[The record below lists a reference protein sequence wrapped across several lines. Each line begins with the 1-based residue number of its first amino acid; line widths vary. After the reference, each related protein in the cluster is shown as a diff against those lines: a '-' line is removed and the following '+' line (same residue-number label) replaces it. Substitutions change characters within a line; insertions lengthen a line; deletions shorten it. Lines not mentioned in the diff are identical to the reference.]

1 MKLSQFF
8 ISRPIFA
15 GVLSAL
21 IVLAGLIAL
30 PSLPISE
37 YPEVVPP
44 TVVVKATYPGA
55 NPKVIGETVAS
66 PLEQSINGVEG
77 MLYQSSQAT
86 ADGVMTLTIT
96 FALGTDVDKA
106 QVQVQNRVSQALP
119 KLPDVVQRLGVVT
132 NKASPDLTMVVH
144 LVSPNNRYDTLYLS
158 NYALLR
164 VKDELARLNGVG
176 DVQVF
181 GAGQFSMRI
190 WLDPEKVASRGLTAD
205 DIVKSIREQNIQVA
219 AGQLGAPPLP
229 SATEFQV
236 AINAKGRLT
245 SEEDFRNIVVHTG
258 AAGQVTRLKDVARV
272 ELGADTYA
280 LRALLDNQ
288 AAAAMPIFQ
297 RPGSNAIAISESVR
311 AKMQELKHD
320 FPEGV
325 DYQIVYDPTVFV
337 RGSIHAVVHT
347 LLEAIVL
354 VVLVVIVFLQT
365 WRASVI
371 PLIAVPVSLV
381 GTFAVM
387 HVFGFSL
394 NALSLF
400 GLVLAIGIVVDDA
413 IVVVENVERNIETG
427 LKPVEATRKAM
438 REVTG
443 PIVATALVLCAVFVP
458 TAFISGL
465 TGQFYKQ
472 FALTI
477 AISTVISAFNS
488 LTLSPALSALL
499 LKERGA
505 APDRLTRMLDRAL
518 GGFFRPFNRFFT
530 HFSSGYVDV
539 VGRVVRGAGVAV
551 FVYVGL
557 VALGYLGFAHTPT
570 GFVPPQDKQYL
581 VSFAQLPDAATLD
594 RTESVIR
601 RMGEIALKQPGVEHA
616 VAFPGLSING
626 FTNSPNSGIVF
637 VTLKPFEERKTK
649 ELSAGAIAAA
659 LNGQYGKMQDAFI
672 AVFPPPPVM
681 GLGTIGGF
689 RMQLEDRGGLGFEE
703 LYKQTQNLMA
713 KGNADPALQGLFSSY
728 QVNVPQVDAE
738 VDREKAESQGVPI
751 QELFDTMQVYLGSL
765 YVNDFNAF
773 GRTYPVTAQAEPEFR
788 LQAED
793 IVRLK
798 TRNAAGAMIPL
809 GSFVTVKRSSG
820 PDRVMHYNSYPT
832 AEINGGPGVGY
843 SSGQA
848 QAAMERL
855 ARQELPIGM
864 SFEWTELTYQQIL
877 AGNTALLVF
886 PLVVLLVFLVLAAQY
901 ESLSLPLA
909 IILIM
914 PMVLLSAITG
924 VQLTHGDNNIFTQI
938 GLIVLVGLAGKNA
951 ILIVEF
957 ARDRELERASTPLE
971 AALDA
976 ARLRLRPI
984 LMTSLAFIMGVVPL
998 VTSTGAGSEMRHA
1011 MGVAVFSGM
1020 LGVTF
1025 FGLLLTPLFYVL
1037 VRRLSRRPLAR
1048 AADARGVQAPGVGAP
1063 LLPRSTEVST

>member
-8 ISRPIFA
+8 ITRPIFA

-21 IVLAGLIAL
+21 ILLAGLIAL
-30 PSLPISE
+30 PRLPISE

-55 NPKVIGETVAS
+55 NPKVIAETVAS

-86 ADGVMTLTIT
+86 ADGVMTLTVT
-96 FALGTDVDKA
+96 FALNTDIDKA
-106 QVQVQNRVSQALP
+106 QVQVQNRVSQVLP
-119 KLPDVVQRLGVVT
+119 KLPDVVQRLGVTT

-144 LVSPNNRYDTLYLS
+144 LVSPDNRYDTLYLS

-164 VKDELARLNGVG
+164 VKDELARLDGVG

-190 WLDPEKVASRGLTAD
+190 WLDPEKVASRNLTAD
-205 DIVKSIREQNIQVA
+205 DVIGAVREQNLQVA

-229 SATEFQV
+229 SSTEFQV

-245 SEEDFRNIVVHTG
+245 TEDDFRNIIIKTG
-258 AAGQVTRLKDVARV
+258 ASGQITRLKDVARV
-272 ELGADTYA
+272 ELGADSYA
-280 LRALLDNQ
+280 LRALLDNK
-288 AAAAMPIFQ
+288 AAAAIPIFQ
-297 RPGSNAIAISESVR
+297 RPGSNAIAISEHVR
-311 AKMQELKHD
+311 EKMQQLKRD
-320 FPEGV
+320 FPQGV
-325 DYQIVYDPTVFV
+325 DYKIVYDPTVFV

-347 LLEAIVL
+347 LLEAILL

-371 PLIAVPVSLV
+371 PLIAVPVSLI

-387 HVFGFSL
+387 DLFGFSL

-413 IVVVENVERNIETG
+413 IVVVENVERNIAG
-427 LKPVEATRKAM
+427 GHAPLEATKIAM

-443 PIVATALVLCAVFVP
+443 PIIATALVLCAVFVP

-465 TGQFYKQ
+465 SGQFYKQ

-499 LKERGA
+499 LRAHGA
-505 APDRLTRMLDRAL
+505 PPDRLTRLLNRLL
-518 GGFFRPFNRFFT
+518 GGFFRPFNRLFGA
-530 HFSSGYVDV
+530 FSERYVGG
-539 VGRVVRGAGVAV
+539 VGRVLRASGIALFIYAGLIGLA
-551 FVYVGL
+551 YVG
-557 VALGYLGFAHTPT
+557 FSRTPT
-570 GFVPPQDKQYL
+570 GFVPQQDKQYL

-601 RMGEIALKQPGVEHA
+601 RMGDIALKQPGVESA

-637 VTLKPFEERKTK
+637 VTLKPFEERRTGA
-649 ELSAGAIAAA
+649 LSAGAIAMA
-659 LNGQYGKMQDAFI
+659 LNGQFGKIQDAFI

-689 RMQLEDRGGLGFEE
+689 RMQVEDRGGLGFEE
-703 LYKQTQNLMA
+703 LFRQTQQLVA
-713 KGNADPALQGLFSSY
+713 KGSQTPQLQGLFSSY
-728 QVNVPQVDAE
+728 QVSVPQIDAD
-738 VDREKAESQGVPI
+738 VDREKAKAQGVSV
-751 QELFDTMQVYLGSL
+751 QDLFDTMQVYLGSL

-773 GRTYPVTAQAEPEFR
+773 GRTYPVTAQAEPGFR

-793 IVRLK
+793 VVRLK
-798 TRNAAGAMIPL
+798 TRNASGEMVPL

-820 PDRVMHYNSYPT
+820 PDRVAHYNSYPT
-832 AEINGGPGVGY
+832 AEITGGPAPGY
-843 SSGQA
+843 STGQA
-848 QAAMERL
+848 QAAMEQL
-855 ARQELPIGM
+855 AKKELPNGM
-864 SFEWTELTYQQIL
+864 SFEWTELTFQQII
-877 AGNTALLVF
+877 AGNTGLWIF
-886 PLVVLLVFLVLAAQY
+886 PLVVLLAFLVLAAQY

-909 IILIM
+909 VILIM

-924 VQLTHGDNNIFTQI
+924 VALTHGDNNIFTQI
-938 GLIVLVGLAGKNA
+938 SLIVLVGLASKNA

-957 ARDRELERASTPLE
+957 ARDRELEGVPYYR

-998 VTSTGAGSEMRHA
+998 VTSTGAGAEMRHA
-1011 MGVAVFSGM
+1011 MGIAVFSGM
-1020 LGVTF
+1020 LGVTV

-1037 VRRLSRRPLAR
+1037 MRKLVARPLAHSGPVP
-1048 AADARGVQAPGVGAP
+1048 ALSAP
-1063 LLPRSTEVST
+1063 

>member
-21 IVLAGLIAL
+21 IFLAGLIAL
-30 PSLPISE
+30 PQLPISE

-44 TVVVKATYPGA
+44 TVIVKANYPGA
-55 NPKVIGETVAS
+55 NPKVIAETVAS
-66 PLEQSINGVEG
+66 PLEQAINGVEG

-96 FALGTDVDKA
+96 FALNVDVDKA
-106 QVQVQNRVSQALP
+106 QVQVQNRVAQALP

-132 NKASPDLTMVVH
+132 NKSSPDLTMVVH
-144 LVSPNNRYDTLYLS
+144 LVSPDNRYDTLYLS

-164 VKDELARLNGVG
+164 VKDELARLDGVG

-205 DIVKSIREQNIQVA
+205 DVVKAIREQNIQVA

-245 SEEDFRNIVVHTG
+245 TEEDFRSIIVKTG

-280 LRALLDNQ
+280 LRALLDNK
-288 AAAAMPIFQ
+288 AAAAIPIFQ
-297 RPGSNAIAISESVR
+297 RPGSNSIAISELVR
-311 AKMQELKHD
+311 SKMQELKRD
-320 FPEGV
+320 FPQGV

-347 LLEAIVL
+347 LLEAILL

-387 HVFGFSL
+387 HLFGFTL

-413 IVVVENVERNIETG
+413 IVVVENVERNITNG
-427 LKPVEATRKAM
+427 LKPIEATRQAM

-499 LKERGA
+499 LKEHGA
-505 APDRLTRMLDRAL
+505 PPDRLTRILNSLL

-530 HFSSGYVDV
+530 RFSTRYVGGV
-539 VGRVVRGAGVAV
+539 SRVVRAGGIAL
-551 FVYVGL
+551 FIYGGL
-557 VALGYLGFAHTPT
+557 IALTYIGFARTPT
-570 GFVPPQDKQYL
+570 GFIPPQDKQYL

-594 RTESVIR
+594 RTEAVIR
-601 RMGEIALKQPGVEHA
+601 RMDEIALKQPGVDHA

-637 VTLKPFEERKTK
+637 VTLKPFEERKSK

-659 LNGQYGKMQDAFI
+659 LNQKYSGIQEAFI

-689 RMQLEDRGGLGFEE
+689 RMQIEDRGGLGFEE
-703 LYKQTQNLMA
+703 LYKQTQNLLA
-713 KGNADPALQGLFSSY
+713 KGNQTPALQGLFSGY
-728 QVNVPQVDAE
+728 QVNVPQIDAE
-738 VDREKAESQGVPI
+738 VDREKAKSQGVSL

-773 GRTYPVTAQAEPEFR
+773 GRTYPVTAQAEPNFR

-793 IVRLK
+793 VVRLK
-798 TRNAAGAMIPL
+798 TRNAAGDMIPL
-809 GSFVTVKRSSG
+809 GSFVTVKHSSG

-832 AEINGGPGVGY
+832 AEINGGPGVGF
-843 SSGQA
+843 STGQA
-848 QAAMERL
+848 QSAIEQL
-855 ARQELPIGM
+855 ARQELPNGM
-864 SFEWTELTYQQIL
+864 SFEWTELTYQQII
-877 AGNTALLVF
+877 AGNTAVLIF

-909 IILIM
+909 VILIM

-924 VQLTHGDNNIFTQI
+924 IALTHGDNNIFTQI
-938 GLIVLVGLAGKNA
+938 GLIVLVGLASKNA

-957 ARDRELERASTPLE
+957 ARDQELEGVPPLQ
-971 AALDA
+971 AALNA

-998 VTSTGAGSEMRHA
+998 VTSTGAGAEMRHA
-1011 MGVAVFSGM
+1011 MGIAVFSGM
-1020 LGVTF
+1020 LGVTG
-1025 FGLLLTPLFYVL
+1025 FGLFLTPLFYVL
-1037 VRRLSRRPLAR
+1037 VRKLSAR
-1048 AADARGVQAPGVGAP
+1048 ARAKSTGAAPT
-1063 LLPRSTEVST
+1063 LLEHPSFSDETG

>member
-21 IVLAGLIAL
+21 IFLAGLIAL
-30 PSLPISE
+30 PQLPISE

-55 NPKVIGETVAS
+55 NPKVIAETVAS

-96 FALGTDVDKA
+96 FALDTDVDKA
-106 QVQVQNRVSQALP
+106 QVQVQNRVAQVLS
-119 KLPDVVQRLGVVT
+119 KLPDVVQRLGVIT

-144 LVSPNNRYDTLYLS
+144 LVSPDNRYDPLYLS

-164 VKDELARLNGVG
+164 VKDELARLDGVG

-205 DIVKSIREQNIQVA
+205 DVVKAIREQNIQVA

-236 AINAKGRLT
+236 AINTKGRLIT
-245 SEEDFRNIVVHTG
+245 EDDFRSIIVKTG
-258 AAGQVTRLKDVARV
+258 AEGQVTRLKDVARV

-280 LRALLDNQ
+280 LRALLDNK
-288 AAAAMPIFQ
+288 AAAALPIFQ
-297 RPGSNAIAISESVR
+297 RPGSNAIAISERVR
-311 AKMQELKHD
+311 AKMQELKRE
-320 FPEGV
+320 FPQGV
-325 DYQIVYDPTVFV
+325 DYDIVYDPTVFV

-347 LLEAIVL
+347 LFEAIVL

-413 IVVVENVERNIETG
+413 IVVVENVERNIATG
-427 LKPVEATRKAM
+427 LKPVEATRQAM

-443 PIVATALVLCAVFVP
+443 PIIATALVLCAVFVP

-499 LKERGA
+499 LKEHGA
-505 APDRLTRMLDRAL
+505 EPDHLTRILNRLL
-518 GGFFRPFNRFFT
+518 GGFFGPFNRFFAR
-530 HFSSGYVDV
+530 FSARYVGL
-539 VGRVVRGAGVAV
+539 VGRVVRAAGVAL
-551 FVYVGL
+551 FIYGGL
-557 VALGYLGFAHTPT
+557 IGLTYLGFAHTPS

-581 VSFAQLPDAATLD
+581 VAFAQLPDAATLD
-594 RTESVIR
+594 RTEAVIR
-601 RMGEIALKQPGVEHA
+601 RMSEAALKQPGVEHA
-616 VAFPGLSING
+616 VAFPGLNING

-637 VTLKPFEERKTK
+637 VTLKPFDERKSKDLTA
-649 ELSAGAIAAA
+649 SAITAA
-659 LNGQYGKMQDAFI
+659 LNQQYGKIQDAFI
-672 AVFPPPPVM
+672 AVFPPPPVN

-689 RMQLEDRGGLGFEE
+689 RMQIEDRGGLGFEE
-703 LYKQTQNLMA
+703 LYKQTQNLIA
-713 KGNADPALQGLFSSY
+713 KGNQTPELQGLFSSF
-728 QVNVPQVDAE
+728 QVNVPQVDAD
-738 VDREKAESQGVPI
+738 VDREKAESQGVSV
-751 QELFDTMQVYLGSL
+751 QGLFDTMQVYLGSL
-765 YVNDFNAF
+765 YINDFNAF
-773 GRTYPVTAQAEPEFR
+773 GRTYPVTAQAEPSFR

-793 IVRLK
+793 VVRLK
-798 TRNAAGAMIPL
+798 TRNAAGDMIPL

-820 PDRVMHYNSYPT
+820 PDRVMHYDSYPT
-832 AEINGGPGVGY
+832 AEINGGPAAGV
-843 SSGQA
+843 STGQA
-848 QAAMERL
+848 QAAMEQL
-855 ARQELPIGM
+855 ARQELPNGM
-864 SFEWTELTYQQIL
+864 SFEWTDLTYQQII
-877 AGNTALLVF
+877 AGNTALLIF

-909 IILIM
+909 VILIM
-914 PMVLLSAITG
+914 PMVLLSAIAG
-924 VQLTHGDNNIFTQI
+924 VGLTHGDNNIFTQI
-938 GLIVLVGLAGKNA
+938 GLIVLVGLASKNA

-957 ARDRELERASTPLE
+957 ARDRELEGVPALQ

-998 VTSTGAGSEMRHA
+998 VTSTGAGAEMRHA
-1011 MGVAVFSGM
+1011 MGIAVFSGM
-1020 LGVTF
+1020 LGVTV
-1025 FGLLLTPLFYVL
+1025 FGLMLTPLFYVL
-1037 VRRLSRRPLAR
+1037 VRKLSWSR
-1048 AADARGVQAPGVGAP
+1048 ALKGTPGVAVDGHAQP
-1063 LLPRSTEVST
+1063 SFGDNTG

>member
-1 MKLSQFF
+1 MRFSEFF

-21 IVLAGLIAL
+21 IFLAGLISL
-30 PSLPISE
+30 PLLPISE

-44 TVVVKATYPGA
+44 TVVVKASYPGA
-55 NPKVIGETVAS
+55 NPKVIADTVAS

-77 MLYQSSQAT
+77 MMYQSSQAT

-96 FALGTDVDKA
+96 FALRTDIDKA
-106 QVQVQNRVSQALP
+106 QVQVQNRVAQALP
-119 KLPDVVQRLGVVT
+119 KLPDVVQRLGVTT

-144 LVSPNNRYDTLYLS
+144 LVSPDNRYDTLYLS

-164 VKDELARLNGVG
+164 VKDELARLDGVG

-181 GAGQFSMRI
+181 GAGQYSMRI
-190 WLDPEKVASRGLTAD
+190 WLNPEKIASRNLSAD
-205 DIVKSIREQNIQVA
+205 DVVKAIREQNVQVA
-219 AGQLGAPPLP
+219 AGELGAPPLP
-229 SATEFQV
+229 NATDFQI
-236 AINAKGRLT
+236 AINTKGRLT
-245 SEEDFRNIVVHTG
+245 SEDDFRNIVIKTG
-258 AAGQVTRLKDVARV
+258 AGGQITRLKDVARI

-280 LRALLDNQ
+280 LRALLDNK
-288 AAAAMPIFQ
+288 AAAAIPIFQ
-297 RPGSNAIAISESVR
+297 RPGSNAIAISEHVR
-311 AKMQELKHD
+311 AKMLELKKE

-347 LLEAIVL
+347 LLEAILL
-354 VVLVVIVFLQT
+354 VVVVVILFLQT

-371 PLIAVPVSLV
+371 PLIAVPVSLI

-387 HVFGFSL
+387 HLFGFSL

-413 IVVVENVERNIETG
+413 IVVVENVERNIGNG
-427 LKPVEATRKAM
+427 LKPIAATRQAM

-443 PIVATALVLCAVFVP
+443 PIIATALVLCAVFVP

-488 LTLSPALSALL
+488 LTLSPALAALL
-499 LKERGA
+499 LKEHGA
-505 APDRLTRMLDRAL
+505 AADRLTRILNALL
-518 GGFFRPFNRFFT
+518 GGIFRPFNRFFGR
-530 HFSSGYVDV
+530 FSQGYVRN
-539 VGRVVRGAGVAV
+539 VGRVLRAGGIAF
-551 FVYVGL
+551 FVYGGL
-557 VALGYLGFAHTPT
+557 IVLTYLGFATTPT
-570 GFVPPQDKQYL
+570 GFVPQQDKQYL
-581 VSFAQLPDAATLD
+581 VAFAQLPDAATLD
-594 RTESVIR
+594 RTEAVIR
-601 RMGEIALKQPGVEHA
+601 RMGDVALKSPGVESA

-626 FTNSPNSGIVF
+626 FTNSPSSGIVF
-637 VTLKPFEERKTK
+637 VTLKPFEERKSK
-649 ELSAGAIAAA
+649 DLAAGAIAMA
-659 LNGQYGKMQDAFI
+659 LNQKYAKIQDAFI

-689 RMQLEDRGGLGFEE
+689 RMQVEDRGGLGFEE
-703 LYKQTQNLMA
+703 LYKQTQNLIS
-713 KGNADPALQGLFSSY
+713 KGNQTPELQGLFSSF
-728 QVNVPQVDAE
+728 QVNVPEVDAD
-738 VDREKAESQGVPI
+738 VDREKAKSQGVSV
-751 QELFDTMQVYLGSL
+751 QDLFDTMQVYLGSL

-773 GRTYPVTAQAEPEFR
+773 GRTYAVTAQAEPRFR
-788 LQAED
+788 LQAKD
-793 IVRLK
+793 IVGLK
-798 TRNAAGAMIPL
+798 TRNSAGDMIPL
-809 GSFVTVKRSSG
+809 GSFVTVKHSAG

-832 AEINGGPGVGY
+832 AEINGGPAVGY

-848 QAAMERL
+848 QAAMEKL
-855 ARQELPIGM
+855 ARQELPNGM
-864 SFEWTELTYQQIL
+864 SFEWTELTYQQII
-877 AGNTALLVF
+877 AGNTAVLIF

-909 IILIM
+909 VILIM

-924 VQLTHGDNNIFTQI
+924 VTLTHGDNNIFTQI
-938 GLIVLVGLAGKNA
+938 SLIVLVGLASKNA

-957 ARDRELERASTPLE
+957 ARDRELQGASPLR

-976 ARLRLRPI
+976 AKLRLRPI

-998 VTSTGAGSEMRHA
+998 VTSTGAGAEMRHA
-1011 MGVAVFSGM
+1011 MGVTVFSGM
-1020 LGVTF
+1020 IGVTV
-1025 FGLLLTPLFYVL
+1025 FGLLLTPLFYL
-1037 VRRLSRRPLAR
+1037 TVRRLTRRSAVSIT
-1048 AADARGVQAPGVGAP
+1048 AATPALLHGTVASDGV
-1063 LLPRSTEVST
+1063 L